1 MHRSSARV
9 ALCRREGVAYPSTA
23 PFDPAP
29 ADPVRA
35 LVADVLRDLGL
46 DAARAGRDDWD
57 PLGDLVGS
65 GQRVLIKPNLVLDA
79 HPRGGDLFALIAHG
93 SVVRALLDHAARAL
107 QGRGAVWVGDSP
119 IQTTDFARAAQA
131 SGLQAVCDDARRR
144 YPGLDIRLVDF
155 RRVVST
161 RDQRGHIAAWREAP
175 GDPAGYVEFDLAG
188 DSALVPLG
196 ADARRFRV
204 SNYEAS
210 DTAQYHRGDAHRY
223 VIARSVID
231 ADLII
236 SVPKLKTHCKVGV
249 TLGLKNFVGTVG
261 RKQCLAHHREGGA
274 AQGGDEYPGRS
285 ALKQWSER
293 LERRIDGAPAGM
305 RREALKLAYRAV
317 ERAIRM
323 LGVDPVRDGG
333 WYGNDTCWRMTAD
346 LVRIASYGAADG
358 TLAASPR
365 RSILTI
371 VDGIIGGEG
380 EGPLEA
386 VARPAGLIAGGLD
399 PLRVDRAAAR
409 YMGFD
414 PDRIPLLR
422 DVASVRRWPLASA
435 GPSEIIFNGRSV
447 PEAQLDALRMGPAFA
462 PPMGWAGHMEAAHG
476 GC

>member
-1 MHRSSARV
+1 M
-9 ALCRREGVAYPSTA
+9 
-23 PFDPAP
+23 
-29 ADPVRA
+29 
-35 LVADVLRDLGL
+35 
-46 DAARAGRDDWD
+46 
-57 PLGDLVGS
+57 
-65 GQRVLIKPNLVLDA
+65 
-79 HPRGGDLFALIAHG
+79 
-93 SVVRALLDHAARAL
+93 
-107 QGRGAVWVGDSP
+107 
-119 IQTTDFARAAQA
+119 
-131 SGLQAVCDDARRR
+131 
-144 YPGLDIRLVDF
+144 
-155 RRVVST
+155 
-161 RDQRGHIAAWREAP
+161 
-175 GDPAGYVEFDLAG
+175 
-188 DSALVPLG
+188 
-196 ADARRFRV
+196 
-204 SNYEAS
+204 
-210 DTAQYHRGDAHRY
+210 
-223 VIARSVID
+223 
-231 ADLII
+231 
-236 SVPKLKTHCKVGV
+236 